1 MEKVGKAH
9 ESSTETI
16 MSRCIIAA
24 YPSSYAHPLGSHLP
38 EGGPFFLRLHVGVV
52 ARVLGVVA
60 GIAVRVKNIGRAQFV
75 DGSQSNAG
83 CVPETHGAVFMS
95 VETQRINSNDCFFFL
110 EYTAL
115 LYTAQLQCIVFMY
128 SALLPMT
135 VLALD

>member
-1 MEKVGKAH
+1 MHRK
-9 ESSTETI
+9 
-16 MSRCIIAA
+16 
-24 YPSSYAHPLGSHLP
+24 PSSYAHPLGSHLP
-38 EGGPFFLRLHVGVV
+38 EGGPFFLLLHVGVV
-52 ARVLGVVA
+52 ARVLGVVT

-95 VETQRINSNDCFFFL
+95 VETQRINSNDGFLL
-110 EYTAL
+110 EYIA
-115 LYTAQLQCIVFMY
+115 LQCIVFIY